1 MARFVVSIG
10 QTAVATDP
18 GDVIDMIGL
27 GSCAGIFISAPGRI
41 ALAAHSLLA
50 TPRKSDVTDQPGK
63 YVETAVP
70 FLLDQL
76 SRAGIP
82 RVLCKAWVV
91 GGAQMF
97 TFGSSSDAA
106 AIGQRNTDLAAALL
120 RKHGFRPNTSYVGGT
135 SARRACLQFDTGVF
149 ASSAAGE

>member
-10 QTAVATDP
+10 QTAVATAP

-27 GSCAGIFISAPGRI
+27 GSCAGIFISAPGKI

-50 TPRKSDVTDQPGK
+50 TPRNGDVNGQPGK

-70 FLLDQL
+70 FLVDQL

-82 RVLCKAWVV
+82 KALCKAWVV

-97 TFGSSSDAA
+97 TFGSGSESA
-106 AIGQRNTDLAAALL
+106 AIGQRNTDLAASLL
-120 RKHGFRPNTSYVGGT
+120 SKHGFRPDTTYVGGT
-135 SARRACLQFDTGVF
+135 SARRACLQFDTGDF